1 MDCHSRQHRADLQYR
16 PRSSNVPPSSVAQPY
31 RSRRGEPARST
42 NSRPNQRRNV
52 RECLGLLNLLQPQ
65 LTVSSRYLATEG
77 PTTRHPD
84 MDASTS
90 SSTHMLIAAA
100 TATTD
105 PSALELHLSTAVVV
119 AVTCI
124 ILAFV
129 VISMLLFCC
138 MMDRHSQRASGR
150 DMELNIDASDSG
162 TQAHSEGGRGPS
174 GRRAGG
180 V

>member
-1 MDCHSRQHRADLQYR
+1 
-16 PRSSNVPPSSVAQPY
+16 
-31 RSRRGEPARST
+31 
-42 NSRPNQRRNV
+42 
-52 RECLGLLNLLQPQ
+52 
-65 LTVSSRYLATEG
+65 
-77 PTTRHPD
+77 
-84 MDASTS
+84 
-90 SSTHMLIAAA
+90 MLIAAA